1 MESYSDSDTSSES
14 EYSSDLQPDN
24 QPDNEPDDDDPI
36 EDVQPERSMPTDDDE
51 YETFWTPADQLR
63 AQIDS
68 ACLNQLHADIKARA
82 TIPDPAYQKLP
93 RAWPPRPFD
102 VRTLPNSIQ
111 DPIYYFEL
119 FWTSKV
125 FIILVENTNKYAQ
138 FKEA

>member
-24 QPDNEPDDDDPI
+24 EPDDDDPI
-36 EDVQPERSMPTDDDE
+36 EDVQPERSMPTNDDK

-68 ACLNQLHADIKARA
+68 ACLSQLHADIKARA

-102 VRTLPNSIQ
+102 VRTLPNSI
-111 DPIYYFEL
+111 
-119 FWTSKV
+119 
-125 FIILVENTNKYAQ
+125 
-138 FKEA
+138 